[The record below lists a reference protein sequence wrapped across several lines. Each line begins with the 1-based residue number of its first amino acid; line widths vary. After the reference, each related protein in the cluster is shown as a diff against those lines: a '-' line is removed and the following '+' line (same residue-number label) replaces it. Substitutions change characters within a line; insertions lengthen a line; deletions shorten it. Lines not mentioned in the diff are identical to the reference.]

1 MNIKPSIIA
10 LAVVSCLFSTSV
22 LAELKANDEAN
33 RIEGTYSNALMRSTD
48 NGESWLELE
57 TSDGNSTGTNNDFPG
72 TEKVVVAN
80 KLADVMN
87 TPLYDITQTYSTPNT
102 KVRYNGYYWTNQWWA
117 NPGEAPGSNGVW
129 LKGAATHLE
138 ENVIATFNFTPWTG
152 QQAEDYQ
159 AAQKEKVAKQVRVYG
174 YYPEWGVYAAHN
186 YFTPDK
192 IAWDQL
198 THLTYAFGVVKNG
211 VVTTHDTEKGPQ
223 LMKELASASK
233 QAGVKNIL
241 SVGGWSNSEEGAFE
255 SATAT
260 AEGVEKLAQSIV
272 DYVVQWKFDGVDI
285 DWEYPDTSVEKT
297 QFTNLITSLRNKLD
311 ALGKQNDTYY
321 QLSAAVTVNHNNMG
335 YINPAVTA
343 SLLDSVNV
351 MAYDIHGAFDS
362 ITGHNA
368 PLFAN
373 SKDQDQKLNV
383 ASAMNEYATTWNVP
397 KNKLTMGVPF
407 YGRGWG
413 NVEPTEIVKG
423 LPGLFA
429 AGSATV
435 HGAWDDDNQYTGTN
449 PFYVLQQKL
458 ASGDYT
464 RYWDSESHVPYL
476 YNASTKEFLTC
487 DDEASITDK
496 VNYIKD
502 QGFGGAIIWDISGDS
517 SDHALGKIVGNLIQ
531 KDSDEGDDGDDGD
544 DGDNTNVVS
553 WLTLNRGAKRGLS
566 FDVASARF
574 IMYPGIEAEMAL
586 SDFQSGVFDIRLNN
600 RSVAT
605 INKGKVTQG
614 RFSIEG
620 QTVVFT
626 TNDLTINEGDL
637 ISVVRQEGDEERIDA
652 SKTVTR
658 EMLGHAVFDES
669 GPLKDVYIADASEEK
684 NNKYI
689 NVPYAIQLMVDGYVE
704 TRYEVYLNDQFV
716 SSANIQKTGQCVT
729 QGMTCGYQGAQRT
742 YYYTTSSVVVHQ
754 DDSIKVYQVADGNK
768 TLVAALTVPHGI
780 YYY

>member
-1 MNIKPSIIA
+1 MKLKPSIIA
-10 LAVVSCLFSTSV
+10 LAVTSCLFSASV
-22 LAELKANDEAN
+22 LAELKANDDTN

-48 NGESWLELE
+48 NGESWLELVV
-57 TSDGNSTGTNNDFPG
+57 SDGTTAGTNDDFPG
-72 TEKVVVAN
+72 TEKVIVAN
-80 KLADVMN
+80 KLADVMS
-87 TPLYDITQTYSTPNT
+87 TPLYDSTQSYGTPNT

-117 NPGEAPGSNGVW
+117 NPGEMPGSNAVW
-129 LKGAATHLE
+129 LKGAATRLE
-138 ENVIATFNFTPWTG
+138 ENVIATYNFTPWTG
-152 QQAEDYQ
+152 QQADDYQ
-159 AAQKEKVAKQVRVYG
+159 SAQKDKVAKQIKVYG
-174 YYPEWGVYAAHN
+174 YYPEWGVYEAHN
-186 YFTPDK
+186 FFTTDK

-211 VVTTHDTEKGPQ
+211 VVITHDTEKGPQ
-223 LMKELASASK
+223 LMKEIANASK

-241 SVGGWSNSEEGAFE
+241 SVGGWTNSEEGVFE
-255 SATAT
+255 AATAT
-260 AEGVEKLAQSIV
+260 PEGVEKLAQSIV
-272 DYVVQWKFDGVDI
+272 DYVVEWKFDGVDI

-321 QLSAAVTVNHNNMG
+321 QLSAAVTVNHKNMG
-335 YINPAVTA
+335 YINPAVTT

-362 ITGHNA
+362 TTGHNA

-373 SKDQDQKLNV
+373 SKDQDQKFNV
-383 ASAMNEYATTWNVP
+383 AAAMNEYVTTWGVP

-413 NVEPTEIVKG
+413 DVEPTEIVKG

-435 HGAWDDDNQYTGTN
+435 HGAWDDEDQFTGTN

-476 YNASTKEFLTC
+476 YNARTKEFLTY

-517 SDHALGKIVGNLIQ
+517 SDHTLGKIVSTLIQ
-531 KDSDEGDDGDDGD
+531 KDSDDTDDGDDSGD
-544 DGDNTNVVS
+544 EGDQTNVVS
-553 WLTLNRGAKRGLS
+553 YLNLNLGASKGLV
-566 FDVASARF
+566 FDDASARF
-574 IMYPGIEAEMAL
+574 IMYPGIQAEMAL
-586 SDFQSGVFDIRLNN
+586 SDFQNGVFDIRLND

-605 INKGKVTQG
+605 LNKGKMTNGEFRSDGKTVTV
-614 RFSIEG
+614 I
-620 QTVVFT
+620 

-637 ISVVRQEGDEERIDA
+637 ISVVRQDGDKEYIDA

-669 GPLKDVYIADASEEK
+669 GQLKDVYIADGPSVT
-684 NNKYI
+684 N
-689 NVPYAIQLMVDGYVE
+689 AIQLMMDGYADS
-704 TRYEVYLNDQFV
+704 RYEIYLNDQFV
-716 SSANIQKTGQCVT
+716 AQADTQKTGQCVT
-729 QGMTCGYQGAQRT
+729 QNMTCGYSGAQRV
-742 YYYTTSSVVVHQ
+742 YYYTDNSVVVHV
-754 DDSIKVYQVADGNK
+754 DDSIKVYQVVDGSK

-780 YYY
+780 FYY

>member
-1 MNIKPSIIA
+1 MKVKLSIIA
-10 LAVVSCLFSTSV
+10 LAVSSCLFSAST
-22 LAELKANDEAN
+22 LAELKANDDTN
-33 RIEGTYSNALMRSTD
+33 RLEGTYNNALMRSTD

-57 TSDGNSTGTNNDFPG
+57 ASNGNSTGVNNDFPG

-80 KLADVMN
+80 KLADVMA
-87 TPLYDITQTYSTPNT
+87 TPLYDSTRTYSTPNT

-117 NPGEAPGSNGVW
+117 NPGEMPGSNGVW

-138 ENVIATFNFTPWTG
+138 ENVIGTYNFTPWTG
-152 QQAEDYQ
+152 QMAEDYQ
-159 AAQKEKVAKQVRVYG
+159 STQKEKVSKQIKVYG
-174 YYPEWGVYAAHN
+174 YFPEWGVYEAHN

-211 VVTTHDTEKGPQ
+211 VVVMNDTEKGPQ
-223 LMKELASASK
+223 LMKDIASASK

-241 SVGGWSNSEEGAFE
+241 SVGGWSNSEEGSFE

-260 AEGVEKLAQSIV
+260 DQGVEKLAQSIV
-272 DYVVQWKFDGVDI
+272 DYVVTWKFDGVDI

-311 ALGKQNDTYY
+311 ALGKQNDIYY
-321 QLSAAVTVNHNNMG
+321 QLSAAVTINHNNMG

-343 SLLDSVNV
+343 TLLDSVNV
-351 MAYDIHGAFDS
+351 MAYDIHGAFDA

-368 PLFAN
+368 PLYAN
-373 SKDQDQKLNV
+373 SKDQDAKLNV
-383 ASAMNEYATTWNVP
+383 AAAMNEYATTWSVP

-413 NVEPTEIVKG
+413 DVEPTEIVKG

-429 AGSATV
+429 PGSATV
-435 HGAWDDDNQYTGTN
+435 HGAWDDKDQYTGTN

-476 YNASTKEFLTC
+476 YNAKTKEFLTY

-496 VNYIKD
+496 VNYIKN

-517 SDHALGKIVGNLIQ
+517 SDHKLGQIVGTLIQ
-531 KDSDEGDDGDDGD
+531 KDSDDGDGGDDGDQTHVVSYLNLNRSAKGGLSYDGD
-544 DGDNTNVVS
+544 
-553 WLTLNRGAKRGLS
+553 
-566 FDVASARF
+566 SARF
-574 IMYPGIEAEMAL
+574 IMNPGIEIEMPL
-586 SDFQSGVFDIRLNN
+586 SDFQNGVFDIRLNDI
-600 RSVAT
+600 SVGT
-605 INKGKVTQG
+605 IDKGKVMNG
-614 RFSIEG
+614 VVSIEG
-620 QTVVFT
+620 QTASVI
-626 TNDLTINEGDL
+626 TNTLTIKVGDL
-637 ISVVRQEGDEERIDA
+637 IAVTRQDADKEYVDA

-669 GPLKDVYIADASEEK
+669 GQLKDVYIA
-684 NNKYI
+684 NNQQVE
-689 NVPYAIQLMVDGYVE
+689 NAIQLMMDGYADSQ
-704 TRYEVYLNDQFV
+704 YDVYVNDRSV
-716 SSANIQKTGQCVT
+716 ATAYAQKTGKCVT
-729 QGMTCGYQGAQRT
+729 KNMTCGYLGGEKI
-742 YYYTTSSVVVHQ
+742 YYYTDSSVVVRQ
-754 DDSIKVYQVADGNK
+754 DDTIKIYQVNEGSK
-768 TLVAALTVPHGI
+768 TLVASLTVPHGI
-780 YYY
+780 TYY